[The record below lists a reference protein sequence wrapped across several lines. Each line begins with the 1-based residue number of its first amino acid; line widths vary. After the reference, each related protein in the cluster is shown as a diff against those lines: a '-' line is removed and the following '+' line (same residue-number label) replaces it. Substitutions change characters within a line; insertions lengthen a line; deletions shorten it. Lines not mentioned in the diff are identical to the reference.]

1 MRLRPG
7 PKEAYFWRKH
17 LQPYLAANGFIN
29 IRLAANGIGETDCMA
44 YKHPWYFGIELKRIA
59 TDNPDTAFRQMQ
71 AGLSK
76 AQQLRVLRVVK
87 TGAIHVTMA
96 QGRKGWLYASVT
108 EENPFMGLTRR
119 DLSIHGATTAEAL
132 HKFFKIFTYRGDL

>member
-1 MRLRPG
+1 MRLRYG
-7 PKEAYFWRKH
+7 PKESYFWRKH

-71 AGLSK
+71 GGMSK
-76 AQQLRVLRVVK
+76 AQQLRILRVVK
-87 TGAIHVTMA
+87 TGAIHVIMA
-96 QGRKGWLYASVT
+96 QGRKGWLYASAT
-108 EENPFMGLTRR
+108 QKIGSTGLTRR
-119 DLSIHGATTAEAL
+119 DLSIHGATAADAL
-132 HKFFKIFTYRGDL
+132 RKFFKIWTYRGDL

>member
-7 PKEAYFWRKH
+7 PKESYFWRKH

-29 IRLAANGIGETDCMA
+29 IRLAANGIGETDCLA

-71 AGLSK
+71 GGMSK

-87 TGAIHVTMA
+87 TGAIHVIMA
-96 QGRKGWLYASVT
+96 QGRKGWLYASAT
-108 EENPFMGLTRR
+108 QKIGSTGLTRR

-132 HKFFKIFTYRGDL
+132 HKFFKNFTYRGDL